1 MSDARPGA
9 LGTAETPSKR
19 PAGVLPFPPA
29 ANRDALTVADLVD
42 LYMAAYKG
50 RDASRGHYLL
60 QWCQLLGDRRAHA
73 LTADDVD
80 AGMAHFAATP
90 AQRFL
95 GRDKATGAPRWKVL
109 GPRSPATLNRLRS
122 ALSAL
127 LRYAKRQ
134 RWLPRGWVNPVL
146 EVEALPEHNA
156 RTRFLTD
163 AERERLLR
171 ACKLS
176 ALRKLHLLVVMALST
191 GARRGE
197 LLALTF
203 GDLDLAKGTA
213 YVRTSKN
220 GQPRVLPLTA
230 PVLTEIR
237 RLGAKPADQLLFSS
251 RYEPSRPMRFETAWR
266 TALRQ
271 AGIEDFRFH
280 DLRHSTASLLAREGA
295 SLFEVGF
302 VLGHRDVKSTARYSH
317 LCVDQKREL
326 VERVLGSIGAGKA
339 A

>member
-1 MSDARPGA
+1 MTVAR
-9 LGTAETPSKR
+9 TVVEDR
-19 PAGVLPFPPA
+19 PASVLPFPPA
-29 ANRDALTVADLVD
+29 TNRDALTVADLVD
-42 LYMAAYKG
+42 LYMAAYRG

-60 QWCQLLGDRRAHA
+60 QWTELLGPRRVRDLDADAIDAA
-73 LTADDVD
+73 LGV
-80 AGMAHFAATP
+80 FATQP
-90 AQRFL
+90 ARRFL
-95 GRDKATGAPRWKVL
+95 GRDKATGAARFKDL
-109 GPRSPATLNRLRS
+109 GPRKPATLNRLRS

-127 LRYAKRQ
+127 LRHAKRQ

-146 EVEALPEHNA
+146 EVEAQPEHNA

-171 ACKLS
+171 ACRLS
-176 ALRKLHLLVVMALST
+176 ALKKLHLLVLMALTT

-203 GDLDLAKGTA
+203 GDLDLVKGTA

-230 PVLTEIR
+230 PVLAEIQ
-237 RLGAKPADQLLFSS
+237 RLGVKDDAVLLFHS
-251 RYEPSRPMRFETAWR
+251 RYDRDKKMRFETAWR
-266 TALRQ
+266 RALAQ

-326 VERVLGSIGAGKA
+326 VTRVLGSIGSGKTA
-339 A
+339 